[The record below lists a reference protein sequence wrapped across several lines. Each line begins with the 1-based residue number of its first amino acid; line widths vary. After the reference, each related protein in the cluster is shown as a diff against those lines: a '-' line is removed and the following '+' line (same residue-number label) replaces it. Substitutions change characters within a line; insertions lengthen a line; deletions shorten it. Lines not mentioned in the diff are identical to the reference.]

1 MRVLKLVATSVAALA
16 LFAGTA
22 AVASDLATLQSF
34 APVNTNPCM
43 TMLCI
48 VPSPQAVGQVCMVS
62 SGGTPVASVV
72 LVPGNNY
79 VAAPTSGWYAAS
91 GPGIEASCIHPDNPG
106 IN

>member
-22 AVASDLATLQSF
+22 AVASELATLESF
-34 APVNTNPCM
+34 APVKSDPCM
-43 TMLCI
+43 TLLCI

-79 VAAPTSGWYAAS
+79 VAAPTSTCYVAS
-91 GPGIEASCIHPDNPG
+91 GPGIEGKWWNPG
-106 IN
+106 SN